1 MTDPYKFFYDLR
13 DNNNREW
20 FALHKG
26 EYDEIRQWWTDGMEQ
41 VRALVAPYWPEV
53 QHGRLKTFRIY
64 RDTRFSLDKTPYKT
78 HIGSTLAPV
87 SARNVH
93 SSGFYIELG
102 IPTDDSGVFAGIWA
116 PESKDLNKLRHAI
129 VDNIDE
135 WEDIMNN
142 PDFRR
147 YYPEWF
153 GERLKTAPKGWPK
166 DHPQIEY
173 LRLKHLGRQ
182 SVMSPEL
189 FSSPRWQQE
198 IADRIIAGLPL
209 VQFLDY
215 SLNEEL

>member
-1 MTDPYKFFYDLR
+1 MTNPFLFFEQLR

-20 FALHKG
+20 FAAHKT
-26 EYDEIRQWWTDGMEQ
+26 EYEEIRVWWTDGMEK
-41 VRALVAPYWPEV
+41 VRVLVADEWPEAKY
-53 QHGRLKTFRIY
+53 GILKTFRIY

-78 HIGSTLAPV
+78 HIGSTLAPPG
-87 SARNVH
+87 AYNVH

-102 IPTDDSGVFAGIWA
+102 LPIDDSGVFAGIWA
-116 PESKDLNKLRHAI
+116 PESKELAKLRRAI

-135 WEDIMNN
+135 WEDIVNA
-142 PDFRR
+142 PAFVK
-147 YYPEWF
+147 YFPKWF

-182 SVMSPEL
+182 AAMSRRQFLSEK
-189 FSSPRWQQE
+189 WCDE
-198 IADRIIAGLPL
+198 IAVRIKAALPL